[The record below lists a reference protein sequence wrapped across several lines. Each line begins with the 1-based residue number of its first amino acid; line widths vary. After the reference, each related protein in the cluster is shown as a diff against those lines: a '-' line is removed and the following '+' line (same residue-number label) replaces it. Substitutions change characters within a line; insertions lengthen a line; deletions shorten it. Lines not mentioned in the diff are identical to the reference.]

1 MEYLLRY
8 SITETDC
15 DFLNETT
22 IAYRVVDTKSSLG
35 IDLSTIID
43 EVDSGWHDMMSGAR
57 IISEQDR
64 IIFKDVS
71 PEELT
76 LLTLKFGVRIKK
88 LVGGMTEIYK
98 EAEQHNASPN
108 AVIDSETII

>member
-8 SITETDC
+8 PITESDC

-22 IAYRVVDTKSSLG
+22 IGYRVVDSKSSLA
-35 IDLSTIID
+35 IDLSTLID
-43 EVDSGWHDMMSGAR
+43 EYDTGWCDMATGAQ

-71 PEELT
+71 SEQFT
-76 LLTLKFGVRIKK
+76 LLSLKFGKRIKK
-88 LVGGMTEIYK
+88 LVGGMKEIYK
-98 EAEQHNASPN
+98 EAEQHNASPLS
-108 AVIDSETII
+108 VIDSETII

>member
-8 SITETDC
+8 SITESDC

-22 IAYRVVDTKSSLG
+22 IAYRVIDTKSTLAL
-35 IDLSTIID
+35 DVSTAID

-71 PEELT
+71 SEELT
-76 LLTLKFGVRIKK
+76 ILLLKFGTRLKK
-88 LVGGMTEIYK
+88 VVGGMKEIYK